1 MCVSYNLFVMNSQSC
16 HLVDKPFQYFMNEK
30 LNQCHTNRTNIYY
43 YVFNVS
49 ILLIFIGV
57 VVLILFYSHK
67 NKLSDVE
74 KQRQLLHDQQYVLSK
89 IRFYKDEMNKKD
101 QMVSNIT
108 QLPVTNMERF

>member
-1 MCVSYNLFVMNSQSC
+1 MNSQSC

-57 VVLILFYSHK
+57 VALILFYSHK

-89 IRFYKDEMNKKD
+89 IRFYKDEMNKKYP
-101 QMVSNIT
+101 
-108 QLPVTNMERF
+108 QLANTNESDTIDWEYM